1 MEKGQLVCL
10 EIKWGCFY
18 GDQGSVKVLMFAS
31 RIHTGTLARTSGTI
45 KWIHCYVH
53 FFLLQIPTPQS
64 DTTSS
69 LTFHL
74 SRSTLAPSKALSP
87 TNQVYQQTW
96 TLRTSL
102 WNKNTPMWKLW
113 LQEYPSDILYPFP
126 PGPHTTWWHLYEA
139 WQSGRQS
146 GEDGWLLDTL
156 ETLCLSRVTQTGNRL
171 SLTIVT
177 FVYFSNKSSTC
188 NFILLSVIWIIKS
201 IKDMVQRLHHVI

>member
-1 MEKGQLVCL
+1 MDSLLCTFLSFTDSNSSIGHHLL
-10 EIKWGCFY
+10 
-18 GDQGSVKVLMFAS
+18 S
-31 RIHTGTLARTSGTI
+31 
-45 KWIHCYVH
+45 H
-53 FFLLQIPTPQS
+53 FPFVSQYS
-64 DTTSS
+64 
-69 LTFHL
+69 
-74 SRSTLAPSKALSP
+74 STLKGFIA

-102 WNKNTPMWKLW
+102 WNKNIPMWRLW

-188 NFILLSVIWIIKS
+188 NFILLSVIWIVKS
-201 IKDMVQRLHHVI
+201 IKDMVQRLHHVV